1 MCCSGRLGA
10 GSSSSSTVT
19 PASARPLA
27 LAAAIIRPSL
37 AASTHQNTLSL
48 LYFTSDSYII
58 VKDYQQGAAWI
69 IYQNNAWPSS
79 FLAVRLRFSDAK
91 MKEYADKAE
100 ELGAMLA
107 TEV

>member
-1 MCCSGRLGA
+1 MKLTNGFCIFFL
-10 GSSSSSTVT
+10 
-19 PASARPLA
+19 
-27 LAAAIIRPSL
+27 
-37 AASTHQNTLSL
+37 QNTLSL

-107 TEV
+107 TEVVCFFVIFFPCFWPLISSSPHTN